1 LGGNEKTRLPAR
13 SCVAVDD
20 AIQEIPK
27 RAMAYMEA
35 KRSAI
40 DLALY
45 NSFADQ
51 VRGKVQSPDR
61 KNEDAIKIVD
71 TRKRNFE
78 DE

>member
-1 LGGNEKTRLPAR
+1 M
-13 SCVAVDD
+13 V
-20 AIQEIPK
+20 
-27 RAMAYMEA
+27 YMEA